1 MLWGTMMNKLT
12 RRALLASTP
21 GVLGGAVTFGASP
34 SARAAEPYEA
44 ATARIWR
51 AGPLQGLSGA
61 ALSQEL
67 VRYATLAPSSHNTQ
81 CWKFALDGQSVII
94 LPDLSRRCP
103 VVDPD
108 DHHLCVSLGCAA
120 ENLVQAGLA
129 PGLASEVHF
138 GRTRGVASPVRER
151 HRPGQPAAGP
161 GDPVRTRAHPAALA
175 APPGAGCAGV
185 SAAAGGP

>member
-67 VRYATLAPSSHNTQ
+67 VRYATLA
-81 CWKFALDGQSVII
+81 LGGQSVTI